1 MKTLLIIWMCLCT
14 GLCMAQN
21 SENDDTHVTINA
33 GKKPLKDIL
42 DKMPNVLY
50 LSIRGTLLP
59 EDYIFLQET
68 VDYGTIQPNKTYCP
82 LTERFSFKVSENAPT
97 VARNDL
103 DGVRFYLTIT
113 RDNSNV
119 HSLDSFSV
127 DIFRPQYKIVQ
138 QYIVNTTDGD
148 LKPEAGEDVYV
159 KTEYKK

>member
-1 MKTLLIIWMCLCT
+1 MFLISNRLY
-14 GLCMAQN
+14 LN
-21 SENDDTHVTINA
+21 LYRTHV
-33 GKKPLKDIL
+33 
-42 DKMPNVLY
+42 
-50 LSIRGTLLP
+50 
-59 EDYIFLQET
+59 
-68 VDYGTIQPNKTYCP
+68 
-82 LTERFSFKVSENAPT
+82 
-97 VARNDL
+97 
-103 DGVRFYLTIT
+103 TIT